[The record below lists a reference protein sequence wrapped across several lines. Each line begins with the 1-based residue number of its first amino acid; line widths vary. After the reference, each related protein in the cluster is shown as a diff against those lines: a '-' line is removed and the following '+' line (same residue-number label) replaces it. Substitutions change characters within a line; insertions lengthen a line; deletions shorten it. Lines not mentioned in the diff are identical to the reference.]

1 MSADKPTEVGT
12 GVAKLPEWPN
22 VASVDFQDT
31 HESNW
36 YYMEESAAAL
46 ARMEALAAEVEQ
58 LRDEF
63 LLGNPRYA
71 EWLEIINAL
80 LAACERGDR

>member
-1 MSADKPTEVGT
+1 MTDDVS
-12 GVAKLPEWPN
+12 KLPEWPEKPTGSAIFSDN
-22 VASVDFQDT
+22 VWSHYYNDT
-31 HESNW
+31 AE
-36 YYMEESAAAL
+36 AAL

-63 LLGNPRYA
+63 LLGNPRHA

-80 LAACERGDR
+80 LAACERNGGEG

>member
-1 MSADKPTEVGT
+1 MTAS
-12 GVAKLPEWPN
+12 KLPEWP
-22 VASVDFQDT
+22 
-31 HESNW
+31 
-36 YYMEESAAAL
+36 EEPGLCGTSHDWLNYHALVSYAAL

-63 LLGNPRYA
+63 LLGNPRHA

-80 LAACERGDR
+80 LAACERNGGEG